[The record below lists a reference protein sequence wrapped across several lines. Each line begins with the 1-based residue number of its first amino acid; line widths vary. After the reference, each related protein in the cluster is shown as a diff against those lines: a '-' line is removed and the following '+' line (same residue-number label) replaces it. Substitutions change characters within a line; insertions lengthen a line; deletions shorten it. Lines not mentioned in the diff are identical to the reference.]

1 MSLVLK
7 SPLRPTGN
15 PLLDDAEEDRYS
27 LDLEAGNLKRRKLEP
42 LLVPQWE
49 SLGYWAHIDQCT
61 CEACGTVTDV
71 LVGVFLRERNLAS
84 GNTLRST
91 RLALKAFRDLQ
102 LKPSLEIIPVS
113 VPLCAQC
120 VDLV

>member
-1 MSLVLK
+1 MSLK

-42 LLVPQWE
+42 LLVSQWE
-49 SLGYWAHIDQCT
+49 SLGYWAHIDQCK
-61 CEACGTVTDV
+61 CEACGTLTSV

-91 RLALKAFRDLQ
+91 RLDLKAFRNLQ
-102 LKPSLEIIPVS
+102 IKPNLEIIPVS
-113 VPLCAQC
+113 VPLCAEC
-120 VDLV
+120 VDLPSY